1 MRRNNLE
8 NLVTNGKLDGKN
20 ARGRPRDKYMD
31 GVVAWLD
38 TERNTDLIRDNWQ
51 ARWEEFKGKIR
62 G

>member
-31 GVVAWLD
+31 GVVAWLH
-38 TERNTDLIRDNWQ
+38 TERNTGLIRS
-51 ARWEEFKGKIR
+51 ETLLIV
-62 G
+62 